1 MTVVGKI
8 LVFVNLVFSLVVGGL
23 VMVVFMTRA
32 NWEDYGK
39 KLQAEYTVV
48 DNDRKQLA
56 AEKKQLQNELGDMKQ
71 NWRNALVALAK
82 GNDKEAQDL
91 EKLGAAVVVKKA
103 SDARDLAEARE
114 KAAQGQLA
122 TIQAGGVRGN
132 ADTTAAQA
140 AADARRE
147 QIKELE
153 NALAAE
159 RIDKRKQIENTN
171 NEKRERIRAQIA
183 ARTLESANEALED
196 QVRDLAKE
204 LARNKAGLTTP
215 VAGRKRG
222 EENPPPEDLEGQ
234 ILSVKGDLVNIS
246 IGSDAGL
253 AQGHTLKVFRLDRVP
268 ENSKFLGVIEILS
281 VRPHEAVGRPIRHS
295 AYEMRKGD
303 RVASRI
309 VPGGS

>member
-1 MTVVGKI
+1 
-8 LVFVNLVFSLVVGGL
+8 
-23 VMVVFMTRA
+23 
-32 NWEDYGK
+32 
-39 KLQAEYTVV
+39 
-48 DNDRKQLA
+48 
-56 AEKKQLQNELGDMKQ
+56 
-71 NWRNALVALAK
+71 
-82 GNDKEAQDL
+82 
-91 EKLGAAVVVKKA
+91 VKKA
-103 SDARDLAEARE
+103 AEARDE
-114 KAAQGQLA
+114 AERQKIAVDKQLA
-122 TIQAGGVRGN
+122 TIQEGGVRGN